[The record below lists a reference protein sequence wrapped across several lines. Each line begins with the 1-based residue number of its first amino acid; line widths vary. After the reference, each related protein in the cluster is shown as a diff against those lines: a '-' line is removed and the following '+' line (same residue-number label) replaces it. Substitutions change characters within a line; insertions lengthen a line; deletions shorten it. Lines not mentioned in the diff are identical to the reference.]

1 MDIILLE
8 RIGRLGGIGDV
19 VSVKPGYARN
29 YLLPQKKALRATESN
44 KKLFE
49 LQRAVLESRNAEA
62 KAVAEASAEGLNGQN
77 FLLIRA
83 ASESGQLFGSV
94 TARDVA
100 EAAVAAGFTVARS
113 QVRLETPLKS
123 IGFRTIKISL
133 HPEVEVE
140 ITVNVART
148 EAEAVRQAAG
158 EDIISAQFDEDKL
171 AQAAL
176 AAEIKEFAVELDG
189 YEP

>member
-8 RIGRLGGIGDV
+8 RITRLGGIGDV

-49 LQRAVLESRNAEA
+49 LQRAALESRNAEA
-62 KAVAEASAEGLNGQN
+62 KSVAEKAAEGLNGQN

-83 ASESGQLFGSV
+83 AGESGQLYGSV
-94 TARDVA
+94 GARDIAEVA
-100 EAAVAAGFTVARS
+100 TAAGFPVTRA
-113 QVRLETPLKS
+113 QVQLETPLKN
-123 IGFRTIKISL
+123 IGFRTIKIRL

-140 ITVNVART
+140 ITVNIART
-148 EAEAVRQAAG
+148 EAEAVRQEAG
-158 EDIISAQFDEDKL
+158 EDIIGAQFEEDRL

>member
-29 YLLPQKKALRATESN
+29 FLLPQKKALRATESN

-49 LQRAVLESRNAEA
+49 LQRAVLESRNADA
-62 KAVAEASAEGLNGQN
+62 KAVAEKNAEGLNGAN

-83 ASESGQLFGSV
+83 AGESGQLYGSV
-94 TARDVA
+94 AARDVA
-100 EAAVAAGFTVARS
+100 EAAVEAGFNVVRS
-113 QVRLETPLKS
+113 QVRLETPLKT

-140 ITVNVART
+140 ITVNIART

-158 EDIISAQFDEDKL
+158 EDIIGAQFEEDRA

>member
-29 YLLPQKKALRATESN
+29 FLLPQKKALRATESN

-49 LQRAVLESRNAEA
+49 LQRAVLETRNAEA
-62 KAVAEASAEGLNGQN
+62 KAVAEKSAQGLNGQN
-77 FLLIRA
+77 FLMIRA
-83 ASESGQLFGSV
+83 AGESGQLYGSV
-94 TARDVA
+94 GARDVA
-100 EAAVAAGFTVARS
+100 EVCVAAGFTVARA
-113 QVRLETPLKS
+113 QVALETPLKN
-123 IGFRTIKISL
+123 IGFRTIKIRL

-140 ITVNVART
+140 ITINIART
-148 EAEAVRQAAG
+148 EAEAVRQEAG
-158 EDIISAQFDEDKL
+158 EDIIGAQFEEDRI

>member
-8 RIGRLGGIGDV
+8 RIVRLGGIGDV

-29 YLLPQKKALRATESN
+29 FLLPQKKALRATESN

-49 LQRAVLESRNAEA
+49 LQRAALETRNTEA
-62 KAVAEASAEGLNGQN
+62 KAVAEKAAEGLNGQN

-83 ASESGQLFGSV
+83 AGESGQLYGSV
-94 TARDVA
+94 GARDIA
-100 EAAVAAGFTVARS
+100 EVCVGAGFTVVRS
-113 QVRLETPLKS
+113 QVQLETPLKN
-123 IGFRTIKISL
+123 IGFRTIKIRL

-140 ITVNVART
+140 ITVNIART
-148 EAEAVRQAAG
+148 EAEAVRQEAG
-158 EDIISAQFDEDKL
+158 EDIIGAQFEEDRI

>member
-1 MDIILLE
+1 MDILLLE

-29 YLLPQKKALRATESN
+29 FLLPQKKALRATESN

-49 LQRAVLESRNAEA
+49 LQRAVLESRNADA
-62 KAVAEASAEGLNGQN
+62 KAVAEKNAEGLNGAN

-83 ASESGQLFGSV
+83 AGESGQLYGSV
-94 TARDVA
+94 AARDVA
-100 EAAVAAGFTVARS
+100 EAAVEAGFVVTRS
-113 QVRLETPLKS
+113 QVRLETPLKN

-140 ITVNVART
+140 ITVNIART

-158 EDIISAQFDEDKL
+158 EDIIGAQFEEDRI

>member
-49 LQRAVLESRNAEA
+49 LQRAALEARNAES
-62 KAVAEASAEGLNGQN
+62 KAVAEKSAAAINGQN
-77 FLLIRA
+77 FVLIRA
-83 ASESGQLFGSV
+83 AGESGQLYGSV
-94 TARDVA
+94 GARDIV
-100 EAAVAAGFTVARS
+100 EIAAGAGFTMTRAHVA
-113 QVRLETPLKS
+113 LETPLKT
-123 IGFRTIKISL
+123 IGFRTIKIRP
-133 HPEVEVE
+133 HPEVEAE
-140 ITVNVART
+140 ITINIART
-148 EAEAVRQAAG
+148 EAEAERQANG
-158 EDIISAQFDEDKL
+158 EDVISAQFDEDRI

>member
-29 YLLPQKKALRATESN
+29 FLLPQKKALRATESN

-49 LQRAVLESRNAEA
+49 LQRAVLESRNADA
-62 KAVAEASAEGLNGQN
+62 KAVAEKAAEGLNGQN
-77 FLLIRA
+77 YLLIRA
-83 ASESGQLFGSV
+83 AGESGQLYGSV
-94 TARDVA
+94 GARDIA
-100 EAAVAAGFTVARS
+100 EVCVAAGFTVTRS
-113 QVRLETPLKS
+113 QVQLETPLKN
-123 IGFRTIKISL
+123 IGFRTIKIRL

-140 ITVNVART
+140 ITVNIART
-148 EAEAVRQAAG
+148 EAEAVRQEAG
-158 EDIISAQFDEDKL
+158 EDIIGAQFEEDRI

>member
-8 RIGRLGGIGDV
+8 RIGRLGAIGDV

>member
-49 LQRAVLESRNAEA
+49 LQRAALEARNAEA
-62 KAVAEASAEGLNGQN
+62 KGAAEAVAAGLAGAN

-83 ASESGQLFGSV
+83 GGESGQLYGSV
-94 TARDVA
+94 TTRDIV
-100 EAAVAAGFTVARS
+100 ETAAAAGFTIARH
-113 QVRLETPLKS
+113 QVQLDSPLKS
-123 IGFRTIKISL
+123 IGFRTLKIRL

-140 ITVNVART
+140 VTVNIART

-158 EDIISAQFDEDKL
+158 EDIISAQFDEDRV

>member
-62 KAVAEASAEGLNGQN
+62 KAVAEKNAEGLNGAN

-83 ASESGQLFGSV
+83 AGESGQLYGSV
-94 TARDVA
+94 AARDVA
-100 EAAVAAGFTVARS
+100 EAAVAAGFNVLRS
-113 QVRLETPLKS
+113 QVRLETPLKT

-140 ITVNVART
+140 ITVNIART

-158 EDIISAQFDEDKL
+158 EDIISAQFDEDRL